1 MPLAVGPAITIRGG
15 ASAGMAWMLV
25 LMAGAHE
32 VLDDGTV
39 ARIAAGFNA
48 GTPRRLGPDACEL
61 PVGGP
66 DTIPEADGL
75 DWAVLPA
82 EGRRKHLLVADMDST
97 VLIGET
103 LDELAA
109 EAGLGPRVAA
119 ITARAMNGEV
129 DFEAAVRERVGLLAG
144 LGTDAVGRV
153 LARVRPTSGA
163 AELVATMR
171 ASGAHTMLVTGGF
184 DVFARDVARRLGFGE
199 FRSNILG
206 IAEGRL
212 TGRVVGSVLGR
223 EAKQKAL
230 MDGCLRYGLVPR
242 DAVAVG
248 DGANDLGMLGVAGL
262 GVAFR
267 AKPGVAAAARVRV
280 NRADLTGLL
289 YLQGYARD
297 EFVRAD

>member
-1 MPLAVGPAITIRGG
+1 
-15 ASAGMAWMLV
+15 
-25 LMAGAHE
+25 MAGAHE

-48 GTPRRLGPDACEL
+48 GKPRRLGPDACEL

-66 DTIPEADGL
+66 DTVPEADGL
-75 DWAVLPA
+75 DWAVLPT
-82 EGRRKHLLVADMDST
+82 EGRRKRLLVADMDST

-129 DFEAAVRERVGLLAG
+129 EFEAAVRERVGLLAG

-153 LARVRPTSGA
+153 LARMRPTSGA

-267 AKPGVAAAARVRV
+267 AKPGVAAAATVRI

-297 EFVRAD
+297 EFVRVD

>member
-1 MPLAVGPAITIRGG
+1 
-15 ASAGMAWMLV
+15 
-25 LMAGAHE
+25 MAGAHE

-66 DTIPEADGL
+66 DTVPEADGL
-75 DWAVLPA
+75 DWAVLPT
-82 EGRRKHLLVADMDST
+82 EGRRKRLLVADMDST

-129 DFEAAVRERVGLLAG
+129 EFEAAVRERVGLLAG

-153 LARVRPTSGA
+153 LARMRPTSGA

-267 AKPGVAAAARVRV
+267 AKPGVAAAATVRI

>member
-1 MPLAVGPAITIRGG
+1 
-15 ASAGMAWMLV
+15 
-25 LMAGAHE
+25 MAGADE

-48 GTPRRLGPDACEL
+48 GAPRRLGPDACEL
-61 PVGGP
+61 PVCGP
-66 DTIPEADGL
+66 DAVPEAGDL

-82 EGRRKHLLVADMDST
+82 GERRKRLLVADMDST
-97 VLIGET
+97 VLVGET

-109 EAGLGPRVAA
+109 EAGLGPRIAA

-184 DVFARDVARRLGFGE
+184 DVFARHVAGRLGFGE
-199 FRSNILG
+199 FRSNVLG
-206 IAEGRL
+206 VAEGCL
-212 TGRVVGSVLGR
+212 TGGVVGPVLGR
-223 EAKQKAL
+223 EAKLEAL
-230 MDGCLRYGLVPR
+230 MDGCRRCGLDPG

-248 DGANDLGMLGVAGL
+248 DGANDLGMLGAAGL

-267 AKPGVAAAARVRV
+267 AKPGVAAAARVRID
-280 NRADLTGLL
+280 RADLTGLL

-297 EFVRAD
+297 EFVRVD